1 MFNFILLFSLNNRLI
16 WKPRHCIRQKQI
28 RLGNPLSS
36 TNLNNDELYDF
47 CQEAGLELDLK
58 I

>member
-1 MFNFILLFSLNNRLI
+1 METTTLHPKKANTLR
-16 WKPRHCIRQKQI
+16 
-28 RLGNPLSS
+28 NPLSS